1 MTRGRV
7 LRWWPF
13 VGLTMAAVLGG
24 CARPAGE
31 AEFTEKVAAGVR
43 AAIPDAKVT
52 VIAPRTLEV
61 RFADG
66 TLTKQRLDNLWLQ
79 CNQHPEACEA
89 STARVVRTLA
99 EGQATRSSALR
110 RENVLATLKDRP
122 WLDATRKSGVTPVV
136 RPFAGD
142 LWTVYVF
149 DLPDAM
155 RVVDADDLPALKLN
169 PDQLDALA
177 MDNLGRRLAGF
188 PHEPVESGSPVQVL
202 HAGDSYE
209 SARLLLHDRWRDLK
223 GEVKGDL
230 LVSAPSRD
238 YVYFVGRGESPEFLR
253 AFRQRMN
260 EIARDGEHHPLSSQI
275 LRWVPEGWVVWDE

>member
-1 MTRGRV
+1 M
-7 LRWWPF
+7 
-13 VGLTMAAVLGG
+13 LTVAVLGG
-24 CARPAGE
+24 CAGPAGD
-31 AEFTEKVAAGVR
+31 AAFTERVAARFR
-43 AAIPDAKVT
+43 AAIPNAKVT
-52 VIAPRTLEV
+52 VTAPRTLEV

-66 TLTKQRLDNLWLQ
+66 TVTKQRLDNLWLQ

-99 EGQATRSSALR
+99 QRQATRSSALR
-110 RENVLATLKDRP
+110 RANVLATLKDRP
-122 WLDATRKSGVTPVV
+122 WLDATRKSGVTPMA

-142 LWTVYVF
+142 LWKVYVF

-155 RVVDADDLPALKLN
+155 RVVDAADLPALKLN

-177 MDNLGRRLAGF
+177 MGNLDRKLAAF
-188 PHEPVESGSPVQVL
+188 PNEPVEPGSPVRVL

-209 SARLLLHDRWRDLK
+209 ASRLLLHDRWRTLK

-238 YVYFVGRGESPEFLR
+238 YVYFVGRGESPRTLR

-260 EIARDGEHHPLSSQI
+260 EIARGGEPHPLSPQI
-275 LRWVPEGWVVWDE
+275 LRWAPEGWVVYEE